1 MEQKQPHTTKEQWA
15 LQNTLE
21 LVRNLRNQLIKD
33 FLDERILI
41 EYLAGKYNKKEL
53 SNTRLAFVKK
63 DLRDLLIA
71 PVDIHHYS
79 PLINE
84 IEENQSASL
93 SYKNESLFYKE
104 IDAILSKHIF

>member
-1 MEQKQPHTTKEQWA
+1 MENKQSQTTKEKWT

-21 LVRNLRNQLIKD
+21 LVRTLRNQLIKD

-53 SNTRLAFVKK
+53 SNTRMAFVKK
-63 DLRDLLIA
+63 ELGDLLIA
-71 PVDIHHYS
+71 PVDVQHYS
-79 PLINE
+79 SLIHE
-84 IEENQSASL
+84 IEENQTASL

-104 IDAILSKHIF
+104 IDSILSKYIF